1 MVMDLMVRPRL
12 AGRELNRRSWWEAR
26 ADLSVRQR
34 TDLQARES
42 ISADAASAATSP
54 SKVRFRAG
62 LDDFGQTDP
71 GANFRLNAC
80 MLSMSSRLPATARC
94 EWLAVQA
101 RSALFQKEPDMGP
114 DSELQ
119 HEARLELVRALGAD
133 AERIEL
139 RVRDGVAILTGSVR
153 SEAHSWNA
161 ADAVRRVRGV
171 QRVSNETMIAREA
184 SVLPTDAQGDV
195 ARPWFPSG

>member
-1 MVMDLMVRPRL
+1 
-12 AGRELNRRSWWEAR
+12 
-26 ADLSVRQR
+26 
-34 TDLQARES
+34 
-42 ISADAASAATSP
+42 
-54 SKVRFRAG
+54 
-62 LDDFGQTDP
+62 
-71 GANFRLNAC
+71 
-80 MLSMSSRLPATARC
+80 
-94 EWLAVQA
+94 
-101 RSALFQKEPDMGP
+101 MGP